1 MFEITIKDVIYIMKV
16 KVIFIEKHVLKAHQ
30 YEYSFSNTTNTNE
43 IHTMQ
48 YNFFHKYLKFHCPLK
63 TEVSGY
69 WLEYSW
75 KILLDTYTYTRT
87 RR

>member
-1 MFEITIKDVIYIMKV
+1 MKV

-69 WLEYSW
+69 
-75 KILLDTYTYTRT
+75 
-87 RR
+87 